1 MKENAEELRKQ
12 LKQMK
17 GVDSLGSGN
26 FNDLCLPPSLK
37 FPLMYKCSVFENTME
52 KDVHVHIKLY
62 GAAMSQYDN
71 DNKLM
76 VQTFP
81 KSLTGAALLW
91 FTEVKKFKSQ
101 IMGRLGSTV
110 R

>member
-1 MKENAEELRKQ
+1 
-12 LKQMK
+12 
-17 GVDSLGSGN
+17 
-26 FNDLCLPPSLK
+26 
-37 FPLMYKCSVFENTME
+37 
-52 KDVHVHIKLY
+52 
-62 GAAMSQYDN
+62 MSQYDN